1 MSKIKLDYTENIID
15 APVEVN
21 LVNSTMT
28 LKFDDVLLP
37 ASVKISTD
45 KSLEIA
51 DSIYDLVGYKT
62 NSEWEDREYD
72 LLKTIEDLEEILQ
85 AKEDL
90 IDHLKCREN
99 YMNVPF

>member
-15 APVEVN
+15 VPVEVN

-45 KSLEIA
+45 KALEIA
-51 DSIYDLVGYKT
+51 DGIYDLVGYKT
-62 NSEWEDREYD
+62 NSEWEDREDD

>member
-15 APVEVN
+15 VPVEVS

-45 KSLEIA
+45 KALEIA
-51 DSIYDLVGYKT
+51 DGIYDLVGYKT
-62 NSEWEDREYD
+62 NSEWEDREDD

-99 YMNVPF
+99 DMNVPF